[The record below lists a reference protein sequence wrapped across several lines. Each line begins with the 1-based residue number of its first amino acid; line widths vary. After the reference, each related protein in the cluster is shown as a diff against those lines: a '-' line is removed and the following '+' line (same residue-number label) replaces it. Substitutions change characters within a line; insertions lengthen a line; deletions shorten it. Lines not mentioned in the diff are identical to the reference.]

1 MVKFSE
7 LKMLV
12 SGIINKDGEKKA
24 CVYFQNVEDSKIF
37 AEGFIPDCKI
47 TSQNGFTEDELASL
61 ETYMTENLE
70 ALKKSASEINPLRA
84 IMKD

>member
-12 SGIINKDGEKKA
+12 SGIINKDGSKKA
-24 CVYFQNVEDSKIF
+24 CVYFQNTEDGKIF

-47 TSQNGFTEDELASL
+47 TSQNGFTPDEIASL
-61 ETYMTENLE
+61 EQYMSENLE